1 MLVASITE
9 SSFTTFFLC
18 SCEAIVFVTKHSS
31 QTLAIF
37 PIKCSRSPAGCRA
50 LLGRLNLVCKLFDRF
65 AEMSFNESL
74 RRNLRVDEAQFS
86 IPKFL
91 SLWPLLIYNTN
102 IVLTMHLF
110 TGFVQA
116 GDYDRA
122 VEEGSSGDPRGHAV
136 RNALEITR

>member
-1 MLVASITE
+1 MN
-9 SSFTTFFLC
+9 
-18 SCEAIVFVTKHSS
+18 
-31 QTLAIF
+31 Q
-37 PIKCSRSPAGCRA
+37 
-50 LLGRLNLVCKLFDRF
+50 VCKLSDRF

-91 SLWPLLIYNTN
+91 SLWPLLIYNLN

-110 TGFVQA
+110 TGFVQG

-122 VEEGSSGDPRGHAV
+122 VEEGSLGRFRRSRRSLSSQCTRDYKV
-136 RNALEITR
+136 RLTPMSIPKDAIFSI